1 MTTYTDQ
8 QKLASER
15 GVVYA
20 LEYLRDLFDGV
31 VDTDI
36 YKDFMGEESE

>member
-1 MTTYTDQ
+1 MNYSDQ
-8 QKLASER
+8 QKLAFER

-20 LEYLRDLFDGV
+20 LEYLRDVFEGV
-31 VDTDI
+31 EDTDI